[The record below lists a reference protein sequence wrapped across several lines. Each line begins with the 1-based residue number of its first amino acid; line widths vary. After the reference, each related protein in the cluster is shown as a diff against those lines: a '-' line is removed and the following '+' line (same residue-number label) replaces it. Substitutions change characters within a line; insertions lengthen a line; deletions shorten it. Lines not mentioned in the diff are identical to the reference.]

1 MFLLSEIGARNA
13 PSRST
18 TPLHPNMSDIMER
31 TTTENLFLGSYEE
44 YDNTSNPMET
54 CVLGD
59 RDESFFELDD

>member
-18 TPLHPNMSDIMER
+18 NPLHPNMSDLMER
-31 TTTENLFLGSYEE
+31 HQQKTFLGYHEK

-59 RDESFFELDD
+59 RYESFFELDD